1 MRLAKRKPQMS
12 EFEIKYVQSFAPNF
26 DQIIEFGSGISTLKW
41 AEKFS
46 NVISIE
52 TRAEWFNKIRL
63 ITMAKHKN
71 VRMVFSPPDSSAY
84 NEEGEEQWVIRVP
97 SDYGLEHEFAGYLR
111 TAQRIIESQTVPCVI
126 FIDANMRSEIL
137 EIAINSEISHEILV
151 HDVIPE
157 RDYLNLWKIKYAEN
171 IVNQIDSLVHVK
183 QI

>member
-1 MRLAKRKPQMS
+1 
-12 EFEIKYVQSFAPNF
+12 
-26 DQIIEFGSGISTLKW
+26 
-41 AEKFS
+41 
-46 NVISIE
+46 
-52 TRAEWFNKIRL
+52 
-63 ITMAKHKN
+63 MAKHKN